1 MTEPIV
7 CRNCLDGGAPAVAIA
22 HPAQSGHHS
31 RVSDAE
37 AGSDNSPISPWDRRV
52 VRSLEIA
59 ESARR
64 GVLALRVIAAVA
76 AAATLVGNFLYI
88 FVDDNGGGTFGF
100 SNLTQRFRLGQ
111 FFASVATPLAFAGLV
126 FGLSY
131 LVEINSA
138 RLDLDIVLDDV
149 EETQRADP
157 EVPTD

>member
-1 MTEPIV
+1 M
-7 CRNCLDGGAPAVAIA
+7 
-22 HPAQSGHHS
+22 
-31 RVSDAE
+31 SDAE

-52 VRSLEIA
+52 VRSLEVS
-59 ESARR
+59 ESAAR
-64 GVLALRVIAAVA
+64 GVVALRVIAAVV
-76 AAATLVGNFLYI
+76 AAATVVGNFLYV
-88 FVDDNGGGTFGF
+88 FADDNGGASFGF

-138 RLDLDIVLDDV
+138 RLDLDIVLDDA
-149 EETQRADP
+149 EEIERADP